1 MFFSSLLLVCL
12 KEWRYP
18 PVTVMKRVFLAAFDN
33 KESEVTRY
41 LELNEFEASF
51 FCTYNAFKG
60 AVEDD
65 APDLVLIDEAFD
77 GHSGFKLLK
86 ELKST
91 SAIPVIFLG
100 RSVSESDRILSF
112 ELGADDYLII
122 PFSQKELVLRIKAIL
137 RRTDNQVREELP
149 SVSFSLGAEKLD
161 VDLGSHRLTLSG
173 NKILLTSAEWR
184 ILTLLCLNAGAIVSR
199 RQIMEKCFDY
209 ASESYDRVVDTHIK
223 NIRFKLGPNGKEW
236 IETIRGY
243 GYRFHSGK

>member
-1 MFFSSLLLVCL
+1 
-12 KEWRYP
+12 
-18 PVTVMKRVFLAAFDN
+18 MKRVFLTAFDN
-33 KESEVTRY
+33 KESEVARY
-41 LELNEFEASF
+41 LELNEFET
-51 FCTYNAFKG
+51 CTFSTFNAFKN
-60 AVEDD
+60 AVDND
-65 APDLVLIDEAFD
+65 APDLVIIDEVFD
-77 GHSGFKLLK
+77 NHSGYKLLK
-86 ELKST
+86 ELKAS
-91 SAIPVIFLG
+91 SSIPVIFLG
-100 RSVSESDRILSF
+100 RSSSESDRILSF

-137 RRTDNQVREELP
+137 RRTDNQLREELP
-149 SVSFSLGAEKLD
+149 SVSFSLGSDKLE
-161 VDLGSHRLTLSG
+161 VDLGSHRLSLNG

-236 IETIRGY
+236 VETIRGY